1 MKKFTVAALVAA
13 GCFLGAGSVL
23 AQNAHEVRVNVPF
36 AFAVGKKV
44 LPAGNYRIEENASPI
59 SANEILIQD
68 IDHPRFAVLVRGSDG
83 PWQVQPSLAS
93 NRGRLVF
100 DQFGDDRFLR
110 EIRGPFS
117 AVNVEIPKSHAEQRV
132 ERRERASVTGP
143 SETTISTG
151 N

>member
-1 MKKFTVAALVAA
+1 MKKFTVAVLVAA
-13 GCFLGAGSVL
+13 GCILSAGTAR

-36 AFAVGKKV
+36 AFAIGNKV
-44 LPAGNYRIEENASPI
+44 LPAGNYRIEQQASPV

-83 PWQVQPSLAS
+83 PWQALPTVAAS
-93 NRGRLVF
+93 RGRLVF
-100 DQFGDDRFLR
+100 DQYGDDRFLR

-132 ERRERASVTGP
+132 EHRERASVASP
-143 SETTISTG
+143 SETMISIG

>member
-1 MKKFTVAALVAA
+1 MKKFTVAALFAA
-13 GCFLGAGSVL
+13 GCFLTAGSAL

-44 LPAGNYRIEENASPI
+44 LPAGNYRIDQEASQI

-83 PWQVQPSLAS
+83 PWQALAIS
-93 NRGRLVF
+93 ASSRGRLVF
-100 DQFGDDRFLR
+100 DQYGDDRFLR

-117 AVNVEIPKSHAEQRV
+117 AVSVEIPKSHAEQRV
-132 ERRERASVTGP
+132 EHRERASLISP
-143 SETTISTG
+143 SETSISIG